1 MTEEERILRITEKEW
16 LAIVDLIDECGV
28 STVND
33 VVGAI
38 PPSFFEKY
46 WHEPLPEYP
55 EEGTDAIHFDDLEP
69 APPKDWLPV
78 CASAIDVADTC
89 KNCPYRA
96 QCKKLSDEMDEACGI
111 AKERENDG

>member
-1 MTEEERILRITEKEW
+1 MTEEELEERILRVNEYELEEIQEAVASHW
-16 LAIVDLIDECGV
+16 MGECGDDL
-28 STVND
+28 SAKLFYDDGD
-33 VVGAI
+33 VCENR
-38 PPSFFEKY
+38 PF
-46 WHEPLPEYP
+46 
-55 EEGTDAIHFDDLEP
+55 TDLEP